1 MRILFSIITVCC
13 FFNSFSQPKYWVHL
27 NENKCG
33 ECVDQFSDWLTINN
47 IVTSNKS
54 HWLKAV
60 AVKLDKIELTSLAK
74 HHWVDSITQVKHY
87 QVTYA
92 RQENSK
98 EEVVDV
104 LEQIKA
110 QAFVKAGLN
119 AQGVKVGVI
128 DAGFVNVDS
137 NELFKHLRD
146 SNRIIAVKDF
156 IDTEREDFY
165 TKQTAGCNH
174 GREVLKRITG
184 YDESKNLLYGIATGA
199 QFYLARTENGDK
211 EERVEEDNWVA
222 AIEWMHEN
230 GVKLVNTS
238 LGYGNDFDK
247 QEDNY
252 ITKQM
257 DGNTAMITK
266 AAQIAV
272 RDKGMII
279 VVSAGNNGRK
289 EWQIVTAPG
298 DCQEVITVGAT
309 SKSSFSKVG
318 YSSIGADF
326 VNYIKPDVSC
336 YSPNGTSYSAPII
349 TGVIACLLQKN
360 PALTSDQVKNYLTK
374 SAHLYPFANNY
385 VGYGVPDLQQL
396 LRLIEQELLVETA
409 KIVKAEGETELS
421 LALDKEVESV
431 VLFHK
436 SDEWKVLRQEVKKV
450 DLPKRVRRND
460 AGEEFYK
467 EDGNIYMKIYRLPG
481 YNFTTVQAGDQVFEI
496 KW

>member
-1 MRILFSIITVCC
+1 MRILFSIITVCF
-13 FFNSFSQPKYWVHL
+13 FFNSFSQSKYWVHL

-33 ECVDQFSDWLTINN
+33 ECVDQFSDWLTVNN
-47 IVTSNKS
+47 IVTFNKS

-60 AVKLDKIELTSLAK
+60 AVKLNKREINSLEQ
-74 HHWVDSITQVKHY
+74 HQWVDSITVVKHY
-87 QVTYA
+87 QVAYA
-92 RQENSK
+92 SQENSK

-110 QAFVKAGLN
+110 QAFVEAGLN
-119 AQGVKVGVI
+119 AKGVKVGVI

-156 IDTEREDFY
+156 IDTERKDFY

-238 LGYGNDFDK
+238 LGYGNDFD
-247 QEDNY
+247 QPEDNY

-385 VGYGVPDLQQL
+385 IGYGVPDLQLL
-396 LRLIEQELLVETA
+396 LRHIEQDLLVETA
-409 KIVKAEGETELS
+409 KIIKAEGETTLS
-421 LALDKEVESV
+421 LALDKDVENV

-450 DLPKRVRRND
+450 ELPKRARRNEV
-460 AGEEFYK
+460 GEEFYK
-467 EDGNIYMKIYRLPG
+467 EDGNIYMKIYRLQD
-481 YNFTTVQAGDQVFEI
+481 YNFTTVQAGDQVVEI